1 MVRLF
6 PNNISVYFV
15 HKIKALDKD
24 RVYSSVCRI
33 SEITSCNSVTS
44 AITSRR
50 SVPNVVMRN
59 LLYARNERVTRHAEN
74 EYA

>member
-6 PNNISVYFV
+6 SDELSVYIL
-15 HKIKALDKD
+15 HKIEALRKD
-24 RVYSSVCRI
+24 LDCPSVCRI
-33 SEITSCNSVTS
+33 SEITGCNSVTS

-59 LLYARNERVTRHAEN
+59 LLCAGNERKTRHTES
-74 EYA
+74 